1 MYFITT
7 HSRTLTHHEGGGGG
21 MGGRGGMPIGGIG
34 GLGGGGGGAPQPG
47 GPVNDLRLSEC
58 AGGNQT
64 GETSSGTAEIV
75 TISRKAQSPVT
86 FTLQYRVT
94 IHVVPKGPLTT

>member
-47 GPVNDLRLSEC
+47 GPANELILSKSEG
-58 AGGNQT
+58 A
-64 GETSSGTAEIV
+64 I
-75 TISRKAQSPVT
+75 
-86 FTLQYRVT
+86 
-94 IHVVPKGPLTT
+94 